1 MKQVLHKARG
11 VVALTVVGAY
21 PERFLNALAAQNILF
36 WGAEPVDPTTLRL
49 KIHARDRKKTQAL
62 AARLLCEATV
72 EKREG
77 LPFFLFRLRRRYA
90 LMTGLFLSAAAVLFF
105 SQFILTVEVEGN
117 ETVPTAVI
125 LAELRR
131 QGVRPG
137 VFGPALDEGAA
148 AQEALLNLK
157 DLSWMAVNLYG
168 TRAQVLVRER
178 SPKPELEDS
187 RDPADVV
194 AEATGIILH
203 FETWNGTPL
212 FREGD
217 TVVAGDVL
225 ISGWVPVKV
234 PEYSQ
239 ITDAGGRAV
248 RSEGRIEARTWRTLT
263 ASLPLETRVK
273 ECTGREKRFYA
284 LDLLGK
290 RVNFYR
296 NTGISFAEYDKITE
310 VHPLT
315 LPGGRTLP
323 FRLVVETIRETEHL
337 SAPIDKEGAAG
348 MLEEQLCRRLAAL
361 IGEEGEVLKSEVS
374 VVEENGLLT
383 VRLLAE
389 CREEIGKTVDW
400 IAPEYPGA
408 GQQ

>member
-1 MKQVLHKARG
+1 MKRVLHKAQG
-11 VVALTVVGAY
+11 VVGLEVVGAY
-21 PERFLNALAAQNILF
+21 PERFLNALAAENILF
-36 WGAEPVDPTTLRL
+36 WGTESVDQTALRL
-49 KIHARDRKKTQAL
+49 KIHARDWKRAQAL
-62 AARLLCEATV
+62 AARLLCEVTV

-77 LPFFLFRLRRRYA
+77 LPFFLARVRRRYA
-90 LMTGLFLSAAAVLFF
+90 LLVGLCFSAAAVLFF

-137 VFGPALDEGAA
+137 VFGPALDEGAL
-148 AQEALLNLK
+148 AQAALLNLK
-157 DLSWMAVNLYG
+157 DLSWMAINLRG

-178 SPKPELEDS
+178 APKPPLEDS
-187 RDPADVV
+187 RIPADVV

-203 FETWNGTPL
+203 FETWNGRAL
-212 FREGD
+212 FQEGD
-217 TVVAGDVL
+217 TVVAGEVL

-248 RSEGRIEARTWRTLT
+248 RSEGRIQARTWRTLT
-263 ASLPLETRVK
+263 DSLPLETQVK
-273 ECTGREKRFYA
+273 ERTGREKRFYA

-323 FRLVVETIRETEHL
+323 FRLVVETVRETERL
-337 SAPIDKEGAAG
+337 SAPIDKEGAAR
-348 MLEEQLCRRLAAL
+348 MLEGQLRRRLAAL
-361 IGEEGEVLKSEVS
+361 IGAEGEVLKSEVS
-374 VVEENGLLT
+374 VVEERGLLT

-389 CREEIGKTVDW
+389 CREEIGKTVEW
-400 IAPEYPGA
+400 PE
-408 GQQ
+408 QQ

>member
-1 MKQVLHKARG
+1 MKQILHKAQG
-11 VVALTVVGAY
+11 VVCLTVAGAY

-36 WGAEPVDPTTLRL
+36 WGAEPVDSTTLRL
-49 KIHARDRKKTQAL
+49 KIHARDRKKTEAV
-62 AARLLCEATV
+62 AARLLCEVTG
-72 EKREG
+72 EQREG
-77 LPFFLFRLRRRYA
+77 LPFFLARVRRRYA
-90 LMTGLFLSAAAVLFF
+90 LLIGLFFAAVAVLFF

-137 VFGPALDEGAA
+137 AFGPALDEGAV
-148 AQEALLNLK
+148 AQKALLALE
-157 DLSWMAVNLYG
+157 DLAWMAINLHG
-168 TRAQVLVRER
+168 TQAQVLVRER
-178 SPKPELEDS
+178 FPKPPLEDS
-187 RDPADVV
+187 RIPADVV

-203 FETWNGTPL
+203 FETWSGKPL
-212 FREGD
+212 FEEGD

-263 ASLPLETRVK
+263 ASLPLETMVK
-273 ECTGREKRFYA
+273 NPTGREKKFYA

-290 RVNFYR
+290 RVNFYK
-296 NTGISFAEYDKITE
+296 NTGITFAEYDKIIE

-323 FRLVVETIRETEHL
+323 LRMAVETVRETELL
-337 SAPIDKEGAAG
+337 SAPIDKEGAAK
-348 MLEEQLCRRLAAL
+348 MLEERLRRRLAIL
-361 IGEEGEVLKSEVS
+361 IGEGEVLKSEVS

-383 VRLLAE
+383 ARLLAE
-389 CREEIGKTVDW
+389 CREEIGKTVEW
-400 IAPEYPGA
+400 PSE
-408 GQQ
+408 Q